1 MMLATVKEHSKTPVR
16 VKIGF
21 TLAEWT
27 LLANL
32 VECLIGERTSSE
44 VDAPVFATNDN
55 GKADSGYE
63 RMQVWY
69 RVLQERL
76 QNARAQC
83 EDFLVR
89 RALRQ
94 EERASR
100 QRKRHEKDL
109 TAMANEQERL

>member
-27 LLANL
+27 LLTSL
-32 VECLIGERTSSE
+32 VECLIGERTPSE

-55 GKADSGYE
+55 GKTDSGYE
-63 RMQVWY
+63 RMLVWY

-94 EERASR
+94 EERANR

-109 TAMANEQERL
+109 TAMAYEQEGL